1 MVENKLLNRFCNIKD
16 TEILVIDNVKHV
28 LREVLVVR
36 LSPQILVRLAAG
48 GNCW

>member
-16 TEILVIDNVKHV
+16 TEIFVIDHVKHV

-36 LSPQILVRLAAG
+36 LSPPNLSEVSS
-48 GNCW
+48 WW